1 MIGAALLPPNNK
13 EQSMADDTVR
23 GRFVWHELVTPNGK
37 GAQEFYARALGW
49 KVEGWEHDQS
59 YPMFVGPTGPLGA
72 AVESRDAVPLWVP
85 YVGTTDVDATVE
97 TAKRLGAKVA
107 TEPADLPNAGRFAVL
122 VDPNGATFGVHAS
135 GGAPSPDKEPEPG
148 EFSWHELATT
158 VDPVA
163 AFGFYRE
170 LFGWDDVA
178 RHDMGPMGMY
188 LLFGR
193 NGRQLG
199 GIFNKSTMGKPGS
212 AYWLGYVRTKNLD
225 KLAADVKAA
234 RGSVLMEP
242 DAVPGGHRIAQFE
255 DPHGAFFAGHTLAQD
270 VTAAP
275 AKKAAAAPA
284 AKSAQPAKAAAPAKA
299 TAPPKA
305 ATPAKA
311 AAAKPMPAPK
321 AAPKKEPGKKKAAPK
336 KSAKKKAPKKKTAK
350 KVAKKAAKKP
360 AKKRTARK
368 AAKKP
373 AKKSAKKAKRIA
385 AAKKSAKPKKK
396 APKKKGKAKRR

>member
-59 YPMFVGPTGPLGA
+59 YQMFVGPTGPLGA

-178 RHDMGPMGMY
+178 RHDMGPIGMY

-275 AKKAAAAPA
+275 AKKAAAPA

-350 KVAKKAAKKP
+350 KVAKKAAKKA
-360 AKKRTARK
+360 AKKKTARK
-368 AAKKP
+368 AAKKS
-373 AKKSAKKAKRIA
+373 AKKAAKKAKRIA